1 MTVIFNGHQLDNY
14 LKITDIV
21 RPIGNDRSLYTDTAP
36 NIGSIF
42 KKVDTDVKEHTINFD
57 MLTRD
62 PETLERLKHDLA
74 GIFNTDGP
82 VRITYSD
89 EPDKY
94 YLGLVAEEVSI
105 SNITRWFQRG
115 KLTLIIPDGVA
126 HSTTYRRFTDY
137 TNDNGKYTLKI
148 DNQGNVDALPIIT
161 FRNVDENGYIGIVNR
176 NGVFE
181 AGDRDED
188 DGKIVQKS
196 QTLLNFTNDK
206 IIDSLKQGIENV
218 GITNDNST
226 ETARANMGTFKGTF
240 GRDHIGIWNRGVAT
254 SQPWIT
260 SSITWKI
267 PADQNGDKGS
277 LYDYIWWRQIFYPG
291 DLKQRGFIKV
301 TVSDEN
307 DQFLYGFETMK
318 RSTGLSTHYA
328 LIVRDEGASYAY
340 KVQHA
345 WHFNATEKDVDNPFN
360 SGRGYSDVVRSDD
373 KISAYWFG
381 SRKDFTVPGIKGKK
395 SKKVH
400 ITFGQANGI
409 DRITHMY
416 VDAFK
421 YVKDK
426 MSVWEDVPNK
436 FSPASEVVVDS
447 EDNSLTV
454 DGINKLGLR
463 VVGSDFISI
472 PPGESE
478 IQFRQSDWNKT
489 NPLIEVAFEERWL

>member
-1 MTVIFNGHQLDNY
+1 MGIVTMTFDGLKLDETIEIN
-14 LKITDIV
+14 DIQ
-21 RPIGNDRSLYTDTAP
+21 RGIGNERSITSSAAPKLGVNLQKVNTEAKTITVEFSIWSKDR
-36 NIGSIF
+36 NR
-42 KKVDTDVKEHTINFD
+42 VKH
-57 MLTRD
+57 
-62 PETLERLKHDLA
+62 HLA
-74 GIFNTDGP
+74 GIFNVDEP
-82 VRITYSD
+82 KRLMFSD

-94 YLGLVAEEVSI
+94 YLALPINDIEMLEVSNYR
-105 SNITRWFQRG
+105 SQGSMEF
-115 KLTLIIPDGVA
+115 LVPDGTA

-137 TNDNGKYTLKI
+137 TEDNGKYTFEI
-148 DNQGNVDALPIIT
+148 DNQGNVDALPVIT
-161 FRNVDENGYIGIVNR
+161 YRNIDENGYIGIVNK

-181 AGDRDED
+181 AGDREED

-206 IIDSLKQGIENV
+206 IIDSLKQGTERV

-226 ETARANMGTFKGTF
+226 ETARTDMGTFKGTF
-240 GRDHIGIWNRGVAT
+240 GRDHIGIWNRGVST

-260 SSITWKI
+260 SSITWEI

-301 TVSDEN
+301 TVSDE
-307 DQFLYGFETMK
+307 DDKFLYGFETMK
-318 RSTGLSTHYA
+318 RSTGLTTHYA
-328 LIVRDEGASYAY
+328 LIVRDEGAAYAY

-409 DRITHMY
+409 DRVTHMY

-436 FSPASEVVVDS
+436 FSPASEVVMNS
-447 EDNSLTV
+447 ENNSLSV
-454 DGINKLGLR
+454 DGIDKLALR
-463 VVGSDFISI
+463 VVGSEFMTI
-472 PPGESE
+472 PPGTSE
-478 IQFRQSDWNKT
+478 LQFRQSSWNKT
-489 NPLIEVAFEERWL
+489 KPLIEVVFEERWL